1 MITTV
6 NNEPEGKLPVEDL
19 VGCLRACGETT
30 RIRLL
35 ALLVLGELTVKDL
48 TVILGQSQPRISR
61 HLKLLCEAGVIK
73 RYPEGAWVYY
83 RLGEGGPAELARR
96 IVAQSEQD
104 DPVLAADHERLVS
117 LRRAKAE
124 EAAAFFAARANNW
137 DKERS
142 LHVPE
147 VAVEAAMRALVGSK
161 SFDTLLDLG
170 TGTGR
175 LLELFSE
182 QYERGIGI
190 DASQNMLSVA
200 RANLDRAGL
209 QKAQVRQGDIYALPV
224 APDTADLTVVHQV
237 LHYLEEPGRAILEA
251 ARALRPGGRLLLVD
265 FAPHE
270 LEFLR
275 EKHAHRRLGFSQG
288 QVGNWLSEADLE
300 LVSTNDLTP
309 GVGEKDKLTVTLW
322 LAQDRRVVTDLPVA
336 DQTKELA

>member
-1 MITTV
+1 M
-6 NNEPEGKLPVEDL
+6 
-19 VGCLRACGETT
+19 GCLRACGEAT

-48 TVILGQSQPRISR
+48 TTILGQSQPRISR

-83 RLGEGGPAELARR
+83 RLNESGPAELARR
-96 IVAQSEQD
+96 IVAQSRDD
-104 DPVLAADHERLVS
+104 DPTLTADHERLAG

-147 VAVEAAMRALVGSK
+147 IAVEEAMRGIVGYK
-161 SFDTLLDLG
+161 AFDTLLDLG

-175 LLELFSE
+175 LLELFND
-182 QYERGIGI
+182 QYARGIGI
-190 DASQNMLSVA
+190 DTSQNMLSVA
-200 RANLDRAGL
+200 RANLDKAGL
-209 QKAQVRQGDIYALPV
+209 QKAQVRQGDIYALPIR
-224 APDTADLTVVHQV
+224 PDTADLTVVHQV
-237 LHYLEEPGRAILEA
+237 LHYLEEPFRAISEA
-251 ARALRPGGRLLLVD
+251 ARTLRPGGRLLLVD

-275 EKHAHRRLGFSQG
+275 EKHAHRRLGFSQE
-288 QVGNWLSEADLE
+288 QVERWFADAGLD
-300 LVSTNDLTP
+300 LVSTNDLAP
-309 GVGEKDKLTVTLW
+309 GAGEKDKLTVTLW

-336 DQTKELA
+336 DPTKELA